1 MAKPCSGKEIAD
13 NSSSSVIDKQWK
25 CAKASQCSHGRDD
38 TRQTQKDDSWLLAKL
53 DDDQQS
59 DDSDVS
65 DAQQKED
72 EEEEEDALDMISIRS
87 KWLQ

>member
-1 MAKPCSGKEIAD
+1 MLT
-13 NSSSSVIDKQWK
+13 WK
-25 CAKASQCSHGRDD
+25 RWHASD
-38 TRQTQKDDSWLLAKL
+38 TSQTQKDDSWLLAKL

-65 DAQQKED
+65 DAQQKEEE